1 MCGEGTL
8 SWGPCIGRCRHPSV
22 SSQERH
28 PCGVASPPVASPHS
42 RRGET
47 WTGEAGGRL
56 RRQAE
61 GRGER
66 LEGPELSEA
75 QALEQPCPTRGSL
88 VPQMLGRSWLVGG
101 HSCPLVGGRWAHS
114 RGNTSLPGGARTP
127 SAWTQAGLLRLAPRA
142 PHPSSF
148 LHPHAGD
155 GAGRLVT
162 WPGSEATFSVS
173 VAP

>member
-28 PCGVASPPVASPHS
+28 PCGVASPPVASPRS

-47 WTGEAGGRL
+47 WTREAGGRL

-101 HSCPLVGGRWAHS
+101 HSCPLVGDPTPHPFCTHMPEMELGVWS
-114 RGNTSLPGGARTP
+114 RGQAPRPHSPSPWLPDRRGVVVSGSCVYGRTP
-127 SAWTQAGLLRLAPRA
+127 VPLTCPPPCGPDQ
-142 PHPSSF
+142 
-148 LHPHAGD
+148 
-155 GAGRLVT
+155 V
-162 WPGSEATFSVS
+162 
-173 VAP
+173 